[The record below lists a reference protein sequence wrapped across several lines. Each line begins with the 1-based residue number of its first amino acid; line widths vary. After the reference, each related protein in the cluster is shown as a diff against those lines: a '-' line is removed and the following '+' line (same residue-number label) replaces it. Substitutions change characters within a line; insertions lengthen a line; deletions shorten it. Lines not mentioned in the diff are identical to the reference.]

1 MGLYALEFFL
11 FFWTTHMIHTVFIV
25 DDHPLICAGI
35 QALLDSYHYSIV
47 GIAQKGEM
55 LITELH
61 QMRPDVVLLDLTMPG
76 RAGIPLIADIKRAL
90 PEQKII
96 VFTASESLFYQR
108 CCLQLGVEGYVYK
121 RGDLDTLITA
131 IKEVERG
138 NRFYPITHA
147 AADSGELIESEKLMS
162 LTRRELIVLVKLAS
176 GMTNK
181 EIASQ
186 LQLSSKTVSTY
197 KIKIL
202 RKLGLKGISG
212 INMTAKLNEL
222 V

>member
-1 MGLYALEFFL
+1 
-11 FFWTTHMIHTVFIV
+11 MIHSVFIV
-25 DDHPLICAGI
+25 DDHPLICTGI
-35 QALLDSYHYSIV
+35 QALLQSYHYA
-47 GIAQKGEM
+47 IAGTANKSDL

-61 QMRPDVVLLDLTMPG
+61 RTRPDVLLLDLTMPG
-76 RAGIPLIADIKRAL
+76 RAGIPLITDIKRAL
-90 PEQKII
+90 PDLKII
-96 VFTASESLFYQR
+96 IYTASESLFYQR
-108 CCLQLGVEGYVYK
+108 CCLQLGVEGYVCK
-121 RGDLDTLITA
+121 RGNLDTLLTA
-131 IKEVERG
+131 IKEVECG
-138 NRFYPITHA
+138 KRFYPVTEEA
-147 AADSGELIESEKLMS
+147 AEVNELIESEKLMS
-162 LTRRELIVLVKLAS
+162 LTRRELMVLVKLAS

>member
-1 MGLYALEFFL
+1 MRSFFVY
-11 FFWTTHMIHTVFIV
+11 FWTTHMIHSVFIV

-35 QALLDSYHYSIV
+35 QALLHAYDYSV
-47 GIAQKGEM
+47 AGIANKGDL
-55 LITELH
+55 LISELH
-61 QMRPDVVLLDLTMPG
+61 HAQPDVVLLDLTMPG
-76 RAGIPLIADIKRAL
+76 RAGIPLIADIKRIL
-90 PEQKII
+90 PQQKII

-108 CCLQLGVEGYVYK
+108 CCLQLGVEGYVCK
-121 RGDLDTLITA
+121 RGDLETLLTA

-138 NRFYPITHA
+138 KRFYPVTHS
-147 AADSGELIESEKLMS
+147 AADAAELIESEKLMS

-176 GMTNK
+176 GMSNK

-186 LQLSSKTVSTY
+186 LQLSSKTISTY

-212 INMTAKLNEL
+212 INTAARANEL

>member
-1 MGLYALEFFL
+1 
-11 FFWTTHMIHTVFIV
+11 MIHSVFIV
-25 DDHPLICAGI
+25 DDHPLICTGI
-35 QALLDSYHYSIV
+35 QALLQSYHYA
-47 GIAQKGEM
+47 IAGTANKSVL

-61 QMRPDVVLLDLTMPG
+61 RTRPDVLLLDLTMPG
-76 RAGIPLIADIKRAL
+76 RAGIPLITDIKRAL
-90 PEQKII
+90 PDLKII
-96 VFTASESLFYQR
+96 IYTASESLFYQR
-108 CCLQLGVEGYVYK
+108 CCLQLGVEGYVCK
-121 RGDLDTLITA
+121 RGNLDTLLTA
-131 IKEVERG
+131 IKEVECG
-138 NRFYPITHA
+138 KRFYPVTEEA
-147 AADSGELIESEKLMS
+147 AEVNELIESEKLMS
-162 LTRRELIVLVKLAS
+162 LTRRELMVLVKLAS

>member
-1 MGLYALEFFL
+1 
-11 FFWTTHMIHTVFIV
+11 MIHSVFIV
-25 DDHPLICAGI
+25 DDHPLICTGI
-35 QALLDSYHYSIV
+35 QALLQSFNYTIV
-47 GIAQKGEM
+47 GIAEKGDL
-55 LITELH
+55 LITQLH
-61 QMRPDVVLLDLTMPG
+61 QSRPDVLLLDLTMPG
-76 RAGIPLIADIKRAL
+76 RAGIPLIADIKRAM

-96 VFTASESLFYQR
+96 VFSASESLFYQR

-121 RGDLDTLITA
+121 RGELEMLLSA

-138 NRFYPITHA
+138 NRFYPVTHT
-147 AADSGELIESEKLMS
+147 AADMNEFLESEKLMS
-162 LTRRELIVLVKLAS
+162 LTRRELMVLVKLAS
-176 GMTNK
+176 GMSNK

-202 RKLGLKGISG
+202 HKLGLKGISG
-212 INMTAKLNEL
+212 INMTAKINEL

>member
-1 MGLYALEFFL
+1 
-11 FFWTTHMIHTVFIV
+11 MIHSVFIV
-25 DDHPLICAGI
+25 DDHPLICTGI
-35 QALLDSYHYSIV
+35 QALLQSYHYSIV
-47 GIAQKGEM
+47 GIAEKGDL
-55 LITELH
+55 LITQLH
-61 QMRPDVVLLDLTMPG
+61 QSRPDVLLLDLTMPG
-76 RAGIPLIADIKRAL
+76 RAGIPLIADIKRAM

-96 VFTASESLFYQR
+96 VFSASESLFYQR

-121 RGDLDTLITA
+121 RGELETLLSA

-147 AADSGELIESEKLMS
+147 VADMNEFIESEKLMS
-162 LTRRELIVLVKLAS
+162 LTRRELMVLVKLAS
-176 GMTNK
+176 GMSNK

-202 RKLGLKGISG
+202 HKLGLKGISG

>member
-1 MGLYALEFFL
+1 
-11 FFWTTHMIHTVFIV
+11 MIHSVFIV

-35 QALLDSYHYSIV
+35 QAFLSAYHYSIV
-47 GIAQKGEM
+47 GTANKGDF
-55 LITELH
+55 LLSELNH
-61 QMRPDVVLLDLTMPG
+61 TQPDVLLLDLTMPG
-76 RAGIPLIADIKRAL
+76 RAGIPLIADIKRIL
-90 PEQKII
+90 PQQKII

-108 CCLQLGVEGYVYK
+108 CCLQLGVEGYVCK
-121 RGDLDTLITA
+121 RGNLDTLRVA

-138 NRFYPITHA
+138 KRFYPVTHTP
-147 AADSGELIESEKLMS
+147 ADAHDLIGSEKLMS
-162 LTRRELIVLVKLAS
+162 LTRRELMVLVKLAS
-176 GMTNK
+176 GMSNK

-212 INMTAKLNEL
+212 INTAAKENGL

>member
-1 MGLYALEFFL
+1 
-11 FFWTTHMIHTVFIV
+11 MIHSVFIV

-35 QALLDSYHYSIV
+35 KALLQSYHYSIAGV
-47 GIAQKGEM
+47 AEKGDW
-55 LITELH
+55 LISELISL
-61 QMRPDVVLLDLTMPG
+61 RPDLVLLDLTMPG
-76 RAGIPLIADIKRAL
+76 RAGIPLISDIKRAL

-108 CCLQLGVEGYVYK
+108 CCLQLGVEGYVCK
-121 RGDLDTLITA
+121 RGNLDELITA
-131 IKEVERG
+131 IEDVDQGK
-138 NRFYPITHA
+138 RFYPVTHA
-147 AADSGELIESEKLMS
+147 AADAEELIESEKLMS

-176 GMTNK
+176 GMSNK

-186 LQLSSKTVSTY
+186 LQLSSKTISTY

-212 INMTAKLNEL
+212 INMTAKMNDL

>member
-1 MGLYALEFFL
+1 
-11 FFWTTHMIHTVFIV
+11 MIHSVFIV

-35 QALLDSYHYSIV
+35 KALLQSYHYSIAGV
-47 GIAQKGEM
+47 AEKGDW
-55 LITELH
+55 LISELISL
-61 QMRPDVVLLDLTMPG
+61 RPDLVLLDLTMPG
-76 RAGIPLIADIKRAL
+76 RAGIPLISDIKRAL

-108 CCLQLGVEGYVYK
+108 CCLQLGVEGYVCK
-121 RGDLDTLITA
+121 RGNLDELITA
-131 IKEVERG
+131 IEDVDQGK
-138 NRFYPITHA
+138 RFYPVTHA
-147 AADSGELIESEKLMS
+147 AADAEELIESEKLMS

-176 GMTNK
+176 GMSNK

-186 LQLSSKTVSTY
+186 LQLSSKTISTY

-212 INMTAKLNEL
+212 INITAKMNDL